1 MLLYHHG
8 RIVCA
13 RDYRKGESTLS
24 MYKRVLALTMK
35 RRGKPMSATKLIAVI
50 FFGIICVGTCLLML
64 PAASRDGQSWSF
76 LPALFTAT
84 SATCVTGLTPFDTW
98 SQWSGFGQVVLLSLI
113 EIGGLGFMSA
123 ATLVIFLLRRKVGLK
138 QRMVMAQ
145 AMSLNDMN
153 GVVKLQRTV
162 LVGSLS
168 MEALG
173 ALILTLRFWPEY
185 GFRQALCWGVFHS
198 VSAFCNAGF
207 DIFGKL
213 APGSSLQVFQSDP
226 VVLLTLGVLIV
237 VGGLGFLVWEDV
249 AEKRS
254 FRKLTVYSKLVLSA
268 TVSLLLLGWVLTCAM
283 EWNNPE
289 TLGSLSV
296 GDKILNGLFQSI
308 TLRTAGFDA
317 LNQAGLQDS
326 SKALFT
332 VFMLI
337 GGSSGSTAGG
347 LKTVT
352 VLVLLLFIASRAR
365 GRSNVT
371 VYRRTIPSS
380 QVMNAMTISIIM
392 IVLAVF
398 GGIFISAT
406 SPIGFTDAL
415 FEAVSALGTVGLT
428 AGVTSLL
435 SVPAQL
441 LIIIFMYFGRV
452 GVLTISLGFL
462 VGNQAVERFRY
473 AETSLLIG

>member
-1 MLLYHHG
+1 
-8 RIVCA
+8 
-13 RDYRKGESTLS
+13 

-64 PAASRDGQSWSF
+64 PAASRDGQSCSF
-76 LPALFTAT
+76 LHALFTAT

-123 ATLVIFLLRRKVGLK
+123 ATLVIFLFRRKVGLK
-138 QRMVMAQ
+138 QRMIMAQ
-145 AMSLNDMN
+145 ALSLNEMN

-162 LVGSLS
+162 LIGSLC
-168 MEALG
+168 MEAAG
-173 ALILTLRFWPEY
+173 ALILTCWFWPKY
-185 GFRQALCWGVFHS
+185 GFTTALRWGVFHS

-207 DIFGKL
+207 DIFGEL
-213 APGSSLQVFQSDP
+213 SPGSSLQLFHSDP
-226 VVLLTLGVLIV
+226 VVLLTLGTLVV
-237 VGGLGFLVWEDV
+237 VGGLGFLVWEDIV
-249 AEKRS
+249 EKRS

-268 TVSLLLLGWVLTCAM
+268 TASLLLIGWVLACVM
-283 EWNNPE
+283 EWNNPQ
-289 TLGSLSV
+289 TLGGLSV
-296 GDKILNGLFQSI
+296 GEKLLGGLFQSI

-317 LNQAGLQDS
+317 MNQAGLTES
-326 SKALFT
+326 SKAIFS

-365 GRSNVT
+365 GRSTVT
-371 VYRRTIPSS
+371 VYHRTIPNA
-380 QVMNAMTISIIM
+380 QVMNAMTISLIM
-392 IVLAVF
+392 IVLALF

-428 AGVTSLL
+428 AGATGLL
-435 SVPAQL
+435 SVPAQI

-462 VGNQAVERFRY
+462 MGNQAVERFRY

>member
-1 MLLYHHG
+1 MSL
-8 RIVCA
+8 
-13 RDYRKGESTLS
+13 
-24 MYKRVLALTMK
+24 YKRVLALNMK

-50 FFGIICVGTCLLML
+50 FFAIICVGTGLLML
-64 PAASRDGQSWSF
+64 PIASRDGSSCAF
-76 LPALFTAT
+76 LKALFTAT

-98 SQWSGFGQVVLLSLI
+98 SQWSGFGQAVLLMLI

-123 ATLVIFLLRRKVGLK
+123 ATLVIFLFRRKVGLK
-138 QRMVMAQ
+138 QRMIMAQ
-145 AMSLNDMN
+145 ALSLNEMN

-162 LVGSLS
+162 LIGSLC
-168 MEALG
+168 MEAAG
-173 ALILTLRFWPEY
+173 ALILTCWFWPKY
-185 GFRQALCWGVFHS
+185 GFTTALRWGVFHS

-207 DIFGKL
+207 DIFGEL
-213 APGSSLQVFQSDP
+213 SPGSSLQMFRSDP
-226 VVLLTLGVLIV
+226 VVLLTLGTLVV
-237 VGGLGFLVWEDV
+237 VGGLGFLVWEDI

-268 TVSLLLLGWVLTCAM
+268 TASLLLIGWVLTCVM
-283 EWNNPE
+283 EWNNPQ
-289 TLGSLSV
+289 TLGGLSV
-296 GDKILNGLFQSI
+296 GEKLLGGLFQSI

-317 LNQAGLQDS
+317 MNQAGLTES
-326 SKALFT
+326 SKAIFS

-365 GRSNVT
+365 GRSTVT
-371 VYRRTIPSS
+371 VYHRTIPNA
-380 QVMNAMTISIIM
+380 QVMNAMTISLIM
-392 IVLAVF
+392 IVLALF

-428 AGVTSLL
+428 AGATGLL
-435 SVPAQL
+435 SVPAQI